1 MDTLTL
7 NEAAAPDDSDEQLAK
22 ARLGERAALAALV
35 RAHQRSVY
43 SLALRML
50 GTRDQA
56 EDLTQDVF
64 MQLSANVKSIESGSH
79 LLFWLRRVTTN
90 RAIDQLR
97 RRSRL
102 EMTPWDDDT
111 PLVALLAPALA
122 WAAPNPRLVL
132 PDLTALAHKATESV
146 TISLDPSLL
155 AMAGRFLNADDPQ
168 DAATKEILKGLQ
180 GIYVRSYTF
189 DQDSAYRQA
198 DIDAIRNQLSAPGWN
213 RLVET
218 RSRKTQADVDIY
230 IMVENNQ
237 AIGLALIASEPRQ
250 ITIVNIVGSI
260 DLDKLHKLEG
270 QFGVPK
276 LDVDMPKAPT
286 PNPKK

>member
-7 NEAAAPDDSDEQLAK
+7 NEAAPGDSDEQLAK

-64 MQLSANVKSIESGSH
+64 MQLSANVKSIESSGH

-102 EMTPWDDDT
+102 EMTPWDDDI
-111 PLVALLAPALA
+111 PLFSTVDDGDPLMQKHLRALLRELTAPARAVLLLRYQEDLDPVEI
-122 WAAPNPRLVL
+122 AA
-132 PDLTALAHKATESV
+132 ALDMPLNTVKSHLKR
-146 TISLDPSLL
+146 SLD
-155 AMAGRFLNADDPQ
+155 
-168 DAATKEILKGLQ
+168 TI
-180 GIYVRSYTF
+180 
-189 DQDSAYRQA
+189 RQ
-198 DIDAIRNQLSAPGWN
+198 NTPGA
-213 RLVET
+213 R
-218 RSRKTQADVDIY
+218 R
-230 IMVENNQ
+230 
-237 AIGLALIASEPRQ
+237 
-250 ITIVNIVGSI
+250 
-260 DLDKLHKLEG
+260 
-270 QFGVPK
+270 VPYE
-276 LDVDMPKAPT
+276 DEST
-286 PNPKK
+286 

>member
-1 MDTLTL
+1 MRYC
-7 NEAAAPDDSDEQLAK
+7 N
-22 ARLGERAALAALV
+22 
-35 RAHQRSVY
+35 
-43 SLALRML
+43 
-50 GTRDQA
+50 
-56 EDLTQDVF
+56 
-64 MQLSANVKSIESGSH
+64 
-79 LLFWLRRVTTN
+79 
-90 RAIDQLR
+90 
-97 RRSRL
+97 SRL
-102 EMTPWDDDT
+102 
-111 PLVALLAPALA
+111 LVALLAPALA

-155 AMAGRFLNADDPQ
+155 AMAGKFLNSDDPQ

-189 DQDSAYRQA
+189 DQDSAYKQA
-198 DIDAIRNQLSAPGWN
+198 DIDAIRNQLSAPDWN

-218 RSRKTQADVDIY
+218 RSRKTQANVDIY

-250 ITIVNIVGSI
+250 ITIVNIVGAI

-276 LDVDMPKAPT
+276 LDVDMPKAAT